1 MDMFSTSTGAASSG
15 EVTTA
20 LFTISVISLGCAAFD
35 GVELPLSL
43 QADNSNNPA
52 RLIHIR
58 GMVFIST
65 PYPLS

>member
-1 MDMFSTSTGAASSG
+1 MAMFSTSIGAASSG
-15 EVTTA
+15 EVATA
-20 LFTISVISLGCAAFD
+20 LFTTSVMSLGCAVFD

-43 QADNSNNPA
+43 QAVNSNNPA

-58 GMVFIST
+58 GMVFINT